1 MRQVMDG
8 PGKKLGALALYLCKA
23 AAVGL
28 AVAAVL
34 ALVLAGG
41 GALFGGNGVHSAVE
55 AAKDGLLMIFALL
68 LFVVAGMLLIKGK
81 KQEQIRLDQNW
92 RKLFAVIGP
101 KTMLLAL
108 AAGMLVVIYAVDALQ
123 MSMR

>member
-1 MRQVMDG
+1 MDG
-8 PGKKLGALALYLCKA
+8 TGKKLGALALDLCKA

>member
-1 MRQVMDG
+1 MDG
-8 PGKKLGALALYLCKA
+8 PGKKLGALALDLCKA

>member
-1 MRQVMDG
+1 MMDG
-8 PGKKLGALALYLCKA
+8 LGKKLGALALDLCKA

-92 RKLFAVIGP
+92 RKYFAVIGP

-108 AAGMLVVIYAVDALQ
+108 AAGMLAVIYAVDALQ